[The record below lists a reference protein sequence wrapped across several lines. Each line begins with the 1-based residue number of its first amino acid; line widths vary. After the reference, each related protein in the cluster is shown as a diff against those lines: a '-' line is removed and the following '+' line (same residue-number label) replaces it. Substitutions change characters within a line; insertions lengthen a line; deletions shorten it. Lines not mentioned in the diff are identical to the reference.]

1 MLWLFSVIPNLRFM
15 SGELMPLYQ
24 QEFKRRQNIISKLA
38 NLEALD
44 HAMYKSVL
52 RLMLHFIP
60 VSIDKSFV
68 RANVYYTVSDSVF

>member
-1 MLWLFSVIPNLRFM
+1 M

-60 VSIDKSFV
+60 VLIW
-68 RANVYYTVSDSVF
+68 

>member
-15 SGELMPLYQ
+15 SGKLMPLYQ

-38 NLEALD
+38 NLD